1 MRQVGSMK
9 LGTVTVA
16 VTVVD
21 DEGRYWWYHK
31 SEAFPERRYLRNG
44 PFKSREE
51 AEEHHITG
59 PCCPPQVVLAFR
71 GGSGEPV
78 RQGASPQAGQ
88 RREVTRNGDTEVHIA
103 QTR

>member
-51 AEEHHITG
+51 AEEHHNRTML
-59 PCCPPQVVLAFR
+59 PTP
-71 GGSGEPV
+71 GGSGL
-78 RQGASPQAGQ
+78 Q
-88 RREVTRNGDTEVHIA
+88 RRKR
-103 QTR
+103 